1 MLRVHGPRV
10 EQQCFTATEGG
21 GQGPAYLQLFPLDIE
36 HHPSSHYPFRWGLRG
51 REAEQG
57 KTSPTEQR
65 EPNHTGK
72 HISHWGETLSPRL
85 PEALLLL
92 PSWPAA
98 SSQVQSFSPLLV
110 AFLDA
115 FKFHPW
121 GQGQMSAWK
130 LTKVFL

>member
-1 MLRVHGPRV
+1 MNSSALQQLREGVKD
-10 EQQCFTATEGG
+10 QLTYSCFHLTLST
-21 GQGPAYLQLFPLDIE
+21 I
-36 HHPSSHYPFRWGLRG
+36 HHLINPFRWGLRG

-72 HISHWGETLSPRL
+72 HISHRGETLSPRL

-110 AFLDA
+110 ASLDT

-121 GQGQMSAWK
+121 GQGQMSAWV